1 MGARRKGRLSE
12 HTEGKSEEQLE
23 RNTRIAFGIILAM
36 AVVAVALLVIGCR
49 QGGFDWS
56 LLWKA
61 GSLLVSGTAFVAV
74 GLLELEWLERVVGF
88 ADTLFSGVTQFLW
101 TSWSGNLSDSDL
113 VGRRGAR
120 VIWIALGVVVF
131 ICGCLLALRII

>member
-1 MGARRKGRLSE
+1 M
-12 HTEGKSEEQLE
+12 
-23 RNTRIAFGIILAM
+23 
-36 AVVAVALLVIGCR
+36 
-49 QGGFDWS
+49 
-56 LLWKA
+56 
-61 GSLLVSGTAFVAV
+61 VSGTAFVAV

-88 ADTLFSGVTQFLW
+88 ADTVFSGVTQFLW

>member
-1 MGARRKGRLSE
+1 MGWRRNGRLSE
-12 HTEGKSEEQLE
+12 RSKVKGEEQLE
-23 RNTRIAFGIILAM
+23 RTSRIAFGIVLAM
-36 AVVAVALLVIGCR
+36 AGVAVALLVTGCL
-49 QGGFDWS
+49 QGGCDWS

-74 GLLELEWLERVVGF
+74 GLLELEWLERMVGF
-88 ADTLFSGVTQFLW
+88 ADTFFSGVTQFLW

-113 VGRRGAR
+113 VGQRGAR

-131 ICGCLLALRII
+131 VC